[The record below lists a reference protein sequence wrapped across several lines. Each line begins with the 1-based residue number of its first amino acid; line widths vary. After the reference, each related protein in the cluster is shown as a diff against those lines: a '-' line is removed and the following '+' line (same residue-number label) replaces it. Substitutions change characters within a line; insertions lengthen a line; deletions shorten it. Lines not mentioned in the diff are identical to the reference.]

1 MVEQP
6 RTVALI
12 VNRRARRGDEDFALA
27 SRLLGE
33 AGLETCHSAA
43 VDEPAQLASEVEAAL
58 RRQPDALVV
67 GGGDGTVASVASRL
81 RNRAVPLGVLPL
93 GTANSFARSLGI
105 PTDLADAV
113 GTIAAGHVVEVDLGR
128 IGSSYFANSAAI
140 GLPGDLADDD
150 ADLSVLKRRFGR
162 VGYLLGGLPRFLA
175 HRPFHARIVA
185 DGVVREFEAL
195 EVVIANGR
203 YHGGVLVT
211 WQAHVDSHELVA
223 RVVKGSTPWQLAHA
237 WLRSAVGRP
246 AGRERVELVHFRA
259 AHIDIRPPQTV
270 MVDGE
275 PIAHTPIDVAVA
287 AAALRLYAPPGK
299 T

>member
-1 MVEQP
+1 MIEQP

-27 SRLLGE
+27 RQLLGD
-33 AGLETCHSAA
+33 AGIETCHAA
-43 VDEPAQLASEVEAAL
+43 AIDDPAQLGSEVDAAL

-93 GTANSFARSLGI
+93 GTANSFARSLDI
-105 PTDLADAV
+105 PTRLEDAIA
-113 GTIAAGHVVEVDLGR
+113 TIAAGHVVEVDMGR

-140 GLPGDLADDD
+140 GLAGDVADGDLD
-150 ADLSVLKRRFGR
+150 ALKRRFGR

-195 EVVIANGR
+195 EIVIANGR

-223 RVVKGSTPWQLAHA
+223 RIVKGSTPWQLAHA

-246 AGRERVELVHFRA
+246 AGRERVELVRFRA
-259 AHIDIRPPQTV
+259 AHIDIRPSQAVT
-270 MVDGE
+270 VDGE
-275 PIAHTPIDVAVA
+275 PIARTPIDVAVA